1 MDVFALLVP
10 HIARLDGVVGV
21 YEELPHDAV
30 PGKAPLV
37 HLESAGP
44 ARRAPSLQGLGADQV
59 GVDVNLYV
67 PEAMWKSGAA
77 MPLAL
82 RLRSH
87 LYDFRSGAARAV
99 EVTRPEKWP
108 DRNPHTRRL
117 GMTVEVLL
125 PADF

>member
-21 YEELPHDAV
+21 YEELPHDAL

-77 MPLAL
+77 MPLAI
-82 RLRSH
+82 RPVSYTH
-87 LYDFRSGAARAV
+87 L
-99 EVTRPEKWP
+99 T
-108 DRNPHTRRL
+108 
-117 GMTVEVLL
+117 L
-125 PADF
+125 PTKA

>member
-10 HIARLDGVVGV
+10 HIARLNGVAGV
-21 YEELPHDAV
+21 YEELPHDAL
-30 PGKAPLV
+30 PDRAPLV

-44 ARRAPSLQGLGADQV
+44 AQRAPSLQGLGADQV
-59 GVDVNLYV
+59 GIDVNLYV

-77 MPLAL
+77 MPLAHSL
-82 RLRSH
+82 RAH
-87 LYDFRSGAARAV
+87 IYDFRAGAARAV

-108 DRNPHTRRL
+108 ARNPKTRRI

-125 PADF
+125 PAQL